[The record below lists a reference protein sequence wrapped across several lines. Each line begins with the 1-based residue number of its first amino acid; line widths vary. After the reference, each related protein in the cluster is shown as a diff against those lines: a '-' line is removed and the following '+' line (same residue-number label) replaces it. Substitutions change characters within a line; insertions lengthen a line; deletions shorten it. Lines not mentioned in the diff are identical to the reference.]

1 MTPAAP
7 AAARPDK
14 TAPDWRQL
22 ALPADLQ
29 ELLAAAPGV
38 WWPRNKQQLV
48 DAACG
53 GPQSGQFQ
61 VAYEIPG
68 QGEVVEAV
76 VNRVRNGVAANYTD
90 PYMRR
95 RDPDCMFIADDG
107 PTDKV
112 RFRDRFPY
120 DFPQLRRETFDW
132 LKRQQLAVFG
142 FDAGHAKLGVEA
154 IVVAP
159 ANAGF
164 FALAL
169 AMLQGITPPD
179 KLGGGFRPKAVI
191 YVAPPFRHTHFN
203 GKQVVVHNRV
213 NGLHEMFSYNLYPGP
228 SAKKGIYGV
237 LLNLGEQEGWVTA
250 HCSTVQVITPYDNV
264 VTIMHEGASGG
275 GKSEMLEQVHREAD
289 GRMLLGRNLVTG
301 ERRHLEVPRTCE
313 LHPVTDDMAMCH
325 PDLQQTGGKLT
336 LIDAEDSWFMR
347 VNHITGYGADPFL
360 ERLTAQ
366 PPEPLLFL
374 SIDAVPGSRALI
386 WEHIE
391 DAPQK
396 PCPNPRVILPRHIVP
411 GVVNE
416 AVTVD
421 IRSFGVR
428 TPPCT
433 RGMPSYGILGLF
445 HILPPALAWLWRLV
459 APRGYANPSIVDAGE
474 MGSEGVGSYWPFAT
488 GRRVAQASILL
499 KQFEETLRVRYV
511 LCPNQHVGAWE
522 VGFMPQWIAREYLAR
537 RGTAKFRPEQLQPAR
552 CPLLG
557 HALFQLQVEG
567 RMIPRWFLQV
577 NTQPEVGDEAYDA
590 GAAMLQQ
597 FFDKQLKKYL
607 DDELPQLGRE
617 IIQCCLDRGT
627 VDDYER
633 LMPAL

>member
-1 MTPAAP
+1 MSIAP
-7 AAARPDK
+7 AATPSK
-14 TAPDWRQL
+14 SGPDWTRL
-22 ALPADLQ
+22 ALPADVRD
-29 ELLAAAPGV
+29 LLNTAPSV
-38 WWPRNKQQLV
+38 WWPRSKEELV

-53 GPQSGQFQ
+53 GPGSHQFK
-61 VAYEIPG
+61 VAYDIPG
-68 QGEVVEAV
+68 KGEVVEAV
-76 VNRVRNGVAANYTD
+76 VNRVRNGVAANYVE

-95 RDPDCMFIADDG
+95 RDPDCMFIADDD

-112 RFRDRFPY
+112 RFNDRFHF
-120 DFPQLRRETFDW
+120 DFSQIRRETFDW
-132 LKRQQLAVFG
+132 LKAQDLVVFG

-179 KLGGGFRPKAVI
+179 KLGDNFKPKAVI
-191 YVAPPFRHTHFN
+191 YVAPPFRHTRFD
-203 GKQVVVHNRV
+203 GKQVVVHNRE

-237 LLNLGEQEGWVTA
+237 LLNVGEREGWVTA

-275 GKSEMLEQVHREAD
+275 GKSEMLEQVHREPD
-289 GRMLLGRNLVTG
+289 GRMLLGRNMITG
-301 ERRHLEVPRTCE
+301 ERRYLEVPRTCE
-313 LHPVTDDMAMCH
+313 LRAVTDDMAMCH
-325 PDLQQTGGKLT
+325 PELQQTSGKLT
-336 LIDAEDSWFMR
+336 LIDAEDAWFMR
-347 VNHITGYGADPFL
+347 VNHIAGYGADPFL
-360 ERLTAQ
+360 ERLTAE

-374 SIDAVPGSRALI
+374 SIDAVPDSRALI

-391 DAPQK
+391 DAPGK

-416 AVTVD
+416 AVTID

-433 RGMPSYGILGLF
+433 RQAPTYGIMGLF

-459 APRGYANPSIVDAGE
+459 APRGHANPSIVDSDE
-474 MGSEGVGSYWPFAT
+474 MDSEGVGSYWPFAT
-488 GRRVAQASILL
+488 GRRVAQAAILL
-499 KQFEETLRVRYV
+499 KQFEETLRVRYI

-522 VGFMPQWIAREYLAR
+522 CGFMPQWVAREYLAR
-537 RGTAKFRPEQLQPAR
+537 RGTAKFRPDQIQPAR

-557 HALFQLQVEG
+557 YAMFQLQVEG

-590 GAAMLQQ
+590 GAAILQQ
-597 FFDKQLKKYL
+597 FFDKQLQKYL
-607 DDELPQLGRE
+607 VDDLPQLGRD

-627 VDDYER
+627 VEDYER
-633 LMPAL
+633 LMPS

>member
-1 MTPAAP
+1 MVG
-7 AAARPDK
+7 ARSM
-14 TAPDWRQL
+14 
-22 ALPADLQ
+22 
-29 ELLAAAPGV
+29 LLT
-38 WWPRNKQQLV
+38 
-48 DAACG
+48 
-53 GPQSGQFQ
+53 S
-61 VAYEIPG
+61 VASSRRGAILPG
-68 QGEVVEAV
+68 Q
-76 VNRVRNGVAANYTD
+76 
-90 PYMRR
+90 
-95 RDPDCMFIADDG
+95 
-107 PTDKV
+107 
-112 RFRDRFPY
+112 
-120 DFPQLRRETFDW
+120 
-132 LKRQQLAVFG
+132 
-142 FDAGHAKLGVEA
+142 
-154 IVVAP
+154 
-159 ANAGF
+159 
-164 FALAL
+164 
-169 AMLQGITPPD
+169 
-179 KLGGGFRPKAVI
+179 
-191 YVAPPFRHTHFN
+191 
-203 GKQVVVHNRV
+203 
-213 NGLHEMFSYNLYPGP
+213 
-228 SAKKGIYGV
+228 
-237 LLNLGEQEGWVTA
+237 
-250 HCSTVQVITPYDNV
+250 
-264 VTIMHEGASGG
+264 
-275 GKSEMLEQVHREAD
+275 
-289 GRMLLGRNLVTG
+289 
-301 ERRHLEVPRTCE
+301 
-313 LHPVTDDMAMCH
+313 
-325 PDLQQTGGKLT
+325 
-336 LIDAEDSWFMR
+336 
-347 VNHITGYGADPFL
+347 
-360 ERLTAQ
+360 
-366 PPEPLLFL
+366 
-374 SIDAVPGSRALI
+374 
-386 WEHIE
+386 
-391 DAPQK
+391 
-396 PCPNPRVILPRHIVP
+396 
-411 GVVNE
+411 
-416 AVTVD
+416 
-421 IRSFGVR
+421 RSMIGVR